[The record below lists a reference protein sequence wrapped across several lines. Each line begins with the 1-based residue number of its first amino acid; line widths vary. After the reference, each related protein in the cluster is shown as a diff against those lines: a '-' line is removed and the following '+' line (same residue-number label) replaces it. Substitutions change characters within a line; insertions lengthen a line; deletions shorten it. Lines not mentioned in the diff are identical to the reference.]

1 MKEVLY
7 NKQGAIA
14 TITLNRPDT
23 LNAMTGAM
31 MGEFVSCM
39 KEADDPAVRAILLK
53 ANGRAFCAGGDLNY
67 FKKLIEQKK
76 VFSQE
81 LLKNLVAAVSLIR
94 TIEKPVVACVQG
106 AAAGAGAPLALACD
120 MIVASENM
128 KMSFAYARIGLS
140 PDGSASFFLP
150 RHIGLKKA
158 AELFMLCPQLSA
170 TEALNLGLVNWVVSQ
185 EELDEKANKIVQTL
199 AQGPTQSYAKCKKL
213 LNQSHDN
220 DLMTQ
225 LSLEGD
231 LILESSQTQD
241 FKEGVQAFLEK
252 RQPCFKGE

>member
-7 NKQGAIA
+7 NKKNAVA
-14 TITLNRPDT
+14 TITLNRPET

-39 KEADDPAVRAILLK
+39 EEAKDPAVRAIVLK

-67 FKKLIEQKK
+67 FKKLIDQEK
-76 VFSQE
+76 VFSQD
-81 LLKNLVAAVSLIR
+81 LLKNLVEAVSLIR
-94 TIEKPVVACVQG
+94 TIEKPVLACVQG

-120 MIVASENM
+120 MILASDNM

-170 TEALNLGLVNWVVSQ
+170 TEALQLGLVNWVVPQ
-185 EELDEKANKIVQTL
+185 EEIEEKANEIVNTL
-199 AQGPTQSYAKCKKL
+199 AEGPTQCYARCKQL
-213 LNQSHDN
+213 LNQAHNN

-225 LSLEGD
+225 LHLEGD